1 MNKSI
6 KTLFRKKD
14 LLKYQSCTLT
24 HLKSLNA
31 NHRLLII
38 YLKNKFKLNKQ
49 FQLKNKYFP
58 SKKIE
63 NSQVLS
69 LEDGE

>member
-1 MNKSI
+1 M
-6 KTLFRKKD
+6 
-14 LLKYQSCTLT
+14 
-24 HLKSLNA
+24 
-31 NHRLLII
+31 I